1 MKMNGLFK
9 YLTFLILLGV
19 QVYPQNISRL
29 RAKKEREKS
38 KRTMPNVEE
47 TVEEISSAD
56 SSGINILDE
65 ETSDPLTINI
75 VNEMKVDSLAIKKDK
90 KPKKTAK
97 QKVVMPKVKLS
108 INTIPEKVEV
118 SLDGNILGETPLIG
132 KKISPGE
139 HTFQIQ
145 KDGYAPISYGLNVN
159 PSKSVS
165 LDFFM
170 NPVYDIKFKTE
181 EVGLIFELN
190 DTHRWTD
197 NTIGMQIEAGNHHLR
212 VYKLGEIIDEQV
224 IIADQPL
231 TFQYYLKR
239 GTVSQPAK

>member
-1 MKMNGLFK
+1 MNVLFK
-9 YLTFLILLGV
+9 YLTFLILLGA
-19 QVYPQNISRL
+19 QVFPQNIIRL
-29 RAKKEREKS
+29 KAKKEREKS
-38 KRTMPNVEE
+38 KRTMSNVEE

-56 SSGINILDE
+56 SLGINILDE
-65 ETSDPLTINI
+65 ETSDPLNINI
-75 VNEMKVDSLAIKKDK
+75 VNEMKVDSLTIKKDK
-90 KPKKTAK
+90 KPRKTAK

-108 INTIPEKVEV
+108 INTIPEKVEI
-118 SLDGNILGETPLIG
+118 SLDGNILGETPIIG

-139 HTFQIQ
+139 HTFNIQ

-159 PSKSVS
+159 PSKSIS

-170 NPVYDIKFKTE
+170 NPVYDIKFKTQ

-197 NTIGMQIEAGNHHLR
+197 NTISMQIEAGNHHLR
-212 VYKLGEIIDEQV
+212 VFKLGEIIDEQV

>member
-1 MKMNGLFK
+1 MNVLFK
-9 YLTFLILLGV
+9 YLTFLILLGA
-19 QVYPQNISRL
+19 QVFPQNIIRL
-29 RAKKEREKS
+29 KAKKEREKS
-38 KRTMPNVEE
+38 KRTMLNVEE
-47 TVEEISSAD
+47 TVGEISSAD
-56 SSGINILDE
+56 SLGINILDE
-65 ETSDPLTINI
+65 ETPDPLNINI
-75 VNEMKVDSLAIKKDK
+75 VNEMKVDSLTIKKDK
-90 KPKKTAK
+90 KPRKTAK

-108 INTIPEKVEV
+108 INTIPEKVEI
-118 SLDGNILGETPLIG
+118 SLDGNILGETPIIG

-139 HTFQIQ
+139 HTFKIQ

-197 NTIGMQIEAGNHHLR
+197 NTISMQIEAGNHHLR
-212 VYKLGEIIDEQV
+212 VFKLGEIIDEQV

>member
-1 MKMNGLFK
+1 MNVLFK
-9 YLTFLILLGV
+9 YLTFLILLGA
-19 QVYPQNISRL
+19 QVFPQNIIRL
-29 RAKKEREKS
+29 KAKKEREKS
-38 KRTMPNVEE
+38 KRTMSNVEE

-65 ETSDPLTINI
+65 ETPDPLNINI
-75 VNEMKVDSLAIKKDK
+75 VNEMKVDSLTIKKDK
-90 KPKKTAK
+90 KPRKTAK

-108 INTIPEKVEV
+108 INTIPEKVEI
-118 SLDGNILGETPLIG
+118 SLDGNILGETPIIG

-139 HTFQIQ
+139 HTFNIQ

-159 PSKSVS
+159 PSKSIS

-170 NPVYDIKFKTE
+170 NPVYDIKFKTQ

-197 NTIGMQIEAGNHHLR
+197 NTISMKIEAGNHHLR

-239 GTVSQPAK
+239 GTVSQPVK

>member
-1 MKMNGLFK
+1 MKMNVLFK
-9 YLTFLILLGV
+9 YLTFLILLGA
-19 QVYPQNISRL
+19 QVFPQNIIRL
-29 RAKKEREKS
+29 KAKKEREKS
-38 KRTMPNVEE
+38 KRTMLNVEE

-65 ETSDPLTINI
+65 ETPDPLNINI
-75 VNEMKVDSLAIKKDK
+75 VNEMKVDSLTIKKDK
-90 KPKKTAK
+90 KPRKTAK

-108 INTIPEKVEV
+108 INTIPEKVEI
-118 SLDGNILGETPLIG
+118 SLDGNILGETPIIG

-139 HTFQIQ
+139 HTFNIQ

-159 PSKSVS
+159 PSKSIS

-170 NPVYDIKFKTE
+170 NPVYDIKFKTQ

-197 NTIGMQIEAGNHHLR
+197 NTISMKIEAGNHHLR
-212 VYKLGEIIDEQV
+212 VFKLGEIIDEQV

-239 GTVSQPAK
+239 GTVSQPVK

>member
-1 MKMNGLFK
+1 MNVLFK
-9 YLTFLILLGV
+9 YLTFLILLGA
-19 QVYPQNISRL
+19 QVFPQNIIRL
-29 RAKKEREKS
+29 KAKKEREKS
-38 KRTMPNVEE
+38 KRTMLNVEE

-65 ETSDPLTINI
+65 ETPDPLNINI
-75 VNEMKVDSLAIKKDK
+75 VNEMKVDSLTIKKDK
-90 KPKKTAK
+90 KPRKTAK

-108 INTIPEKVEV
+108 INTIPEKVEI
-118 SLDGNILGETPLIG
+118 SLDGNILGETPIIG

-139 HTFQIQ
+139 HTFNIQ

-159 PSKSVS
+159 PSKSIS

-170 NPVYDIKFKTE
+170 NPVYDIKFKTQ

-197 NTIGMQIEAGNHHLR
+197 NTISMQIEAGNHHLR
-212 VYKLGEIIDEQV
+212 VFKLGEIIDEQV

>member
-1 MKMNGLFK
+1 MNVLFK
-9 YLTFLILLGV
+9 YLTFLILLGA
-19 QVYPQNISRL
+19 QVFPQNIIRL
-29 RAKKEREKS
+29 KAKKEREKS
-38 KRTMPNVEE
+38 KRTMLNVEE

-65 ETSDPLTINI
+65 ETPDPLNINI
-75 VNEMKVDSLAIKKDK
+75 VNEMKVDSLTIKKDK
-90 KPKKTAK
+90 KPRKTAK

-108 INTIPEKVEV
+108 INTIPEKVEI
-118 SLDGNILGETPLIG
+118 SLDGNILGETPIIG

-139 HTFQIQ
+139 HTFNIQ

-159 PSKSVS
+159 PSKSIS

-170 NPVYDIKFKTE
+170 NPVYDIKFKTK

-197 NTIGMQIEAGNHHLR
+197 NTISMQIEAGNHHLR
-212 VYKLGEIIDEQV
+212 VFKLGEIIDEQV

>member
-1 MKMNGLFK
+1 MNVLFK
-9 YLTFLILLGV
+9 YLTFLILLGA
-19 QVYPQNISRL
+19 QVFPQNIIRL
-29 RAKKEREKS
+29 KAKKEREKS
-38 KRTMPNVEE
+38 KRTMLNVEE

-65 ETSDPLTINI
+65 ETPDPLNINI
-75 VNEMKVDSLAIKKDK
+75 VNEMKVDSLTIKKDK
-90 KPKKTAK
+90 KPRKTAK

-108 INTIPEKVEV
+108 INTIPEKVEI
-118 SLDGNILGETPLIG
+118 SLDGNILGETPIIG

-139 HTFQIQ
+139 HTFKIQ

-159 PSKSVS
+159 PSKSIS

-170 NPVYDIKFKTE
+170 NPVYDIKFKTQ

-197 NTIGMQIEAGNHHLR
+197 NTISMQIEAGNHHLR
-212 VYKLGEIIDEQV
+212 VFKLGEIIDEQV

>member
-1 MKMNGLFK
+1 MNVLFK
-9 YLTFLILLGV
+9 YLTFLILLGA
-19 QVYPQNISRL
+19 QVFPQNIIRL
-29 RAKKEREKS
+29 KAKKEREKS
-38 KRTMPNVEE
+38 KRTMLNVEE

-65 ETSDPLTINI
+65 ETPDPLNINI
-75 VNEMKVDSLAIKKDK
+75 VNEMKVDSLTIKKDK
-90 KPKKTAK
+90 KPRKTAK

-108 INTIPEKVEV
+108 INTIPEKVEI
-118 SLDGNILGETPLIG
+118 SLDGNILGETPIIG

-139 HTFQIQ
+139 HTFKIQ

-159 PSKSVS
+159 PSKSIS

-170 NPVYDIKFKTE
+170 NPVYDIKFKTK

-197 NTIGMQIEAGNHHLR
+197 NTISMQIEAGNHHLR
-212 VYKLGEIIDEQV
+212 VFKLGEIIDEQV

>member
-1 MKMNGLFK
+1 MNVLFK
-9 YLTFLILLGV
+9 YLTFLILLGA
-19 QVYPQNISRL
+19 QVFPQNIIRL
-29 RAKKEREKS
+29 KAKKEREKS
-38 KRTMPNVEE
+38 KRTMLNVEE

-56 SSGINILDE
+56 SLGINILDE
-65 ETSDPLTINI
+65 ETPDPLNINI
-75 VNEMKVDSLAIKKDK
+75 VNEMKVDSLTIKKDK
-90 KPKKTAK
+90 KPRKTAK
-97 QKVVMPKVKLS
+97 QKVLMPKVKLS
-108 INTIPEKVEV
+108 INTIPEKVEI
-118 SLDGNILGETPLIG
+118 SLDGNILGETPIIG

-139 HTFQIQ
+139 HTFKIQ

-159 PSKSVS
+159 PSKSIS

-170 NPVYDIKFKTE
+170 NPVYDIKFKTK

>member
-1 MKMNGLFK
+1 MNVLFK
-9 YLTFLILLGV
+9 YLTFLILLGA
-19 QVYPQNISRL
+19 QVFPQNIIRL
-29 RAKKEREKS
+29 KAKKEREKS
-38 KRTMPNVEE
+38 KRTMLNVEE

-65 ETSDPLTINI
+65 ETPDPLNINI
-75 VNEMKVDSLAIKKDK
+75 VNEMKVDSLTIKKDK
-90 KPKKTAK
+90 KPRKTAK

-108 INTIPEKVEV
+108 INTIPEKVEI
-118 SLDGNILGETPLIG
+118 SLDGNILGETPIIG

-139 HTFQIQ
+139 HTFKIQ

-159 PSKSVS
+159 PSKSIS

-170 NPVYDIKFKTE
+170 NPVYDIKFKTQE
-181 EVGLIFELN
+181 LLLIFELN

-212 VYKLGEIIDEQV
+212 VFKLGEIIDEQV

>member
-1 MKMNGLFK
+1 MNVLFK
-9 YLTFLILLGV
+9 YLTFLILLGA
-19 QVYPQNISRL
+19 QVFPQNIIRL
-29 RAKKEREKS
+29 KAKKEREKS
-38 KRTMPNVEE
+38 KRTMLNVEE

-65 ETSDPLTINI
+65 ETPDPLNINI
-75 VNEMKVDSLAIKKDK
+75 VNEMKVDSLTIKKDK
-90 KPKKTAK
+90 KPRKTAK

-108 INTIPEKVEV
+108 INTIPEKVEI
-118 SLDGNILGETPLIG
+118 SLDGNILGETPIIG

-139 HTFQIQ
+139 HTFKIQ
-145 KDGYAPISYGLNVN
+145 KNGYAPISYGLNVN
-159 PSKSVS
+159 PSKSIS

-170 NPVYDIKFKTE
+170 NPDYDIKFKTK

>member
-1 MKMNGLFK
+1 MNVLFK
-9 YLTFLILLGV
+9 YLTFLILLGA
-19 QVYPQNISRL
+19 QVFPQNIIRL
-29 RAKKEREKS
+29 KAKKEREKS
-38 KRTMPNVEE
+38 KRTMLNVEE

-65 ETSDPLTINI
+65 ETPDPLNINI
-75 VNEMKVDSLAIKKDK
+75 VNEMKVDSLTIKKDK
-90 KPKKTAK
+90 KPRKTAK

-108 INTIPEKVEV
+108 INTIPEKVEI
-118 SLDGNILGETPLIG
+118 SLDGNILGETPIIG

-139 HTFQIQ
+139 HTFNIQ

-159 PSKSVS
+159 PSKSIS

-197 NTIGMQIEAGNHHLR
+197 NTISMQIEAGNHHLR
-212 VYKLGEIIDEQV
+212 VFKLGEIIDEQV

-239 GTVSQPAK
+239 GTVSQPVK